1 MPSPRPLHLILVA
14 IALAATALPLIVTH
28 LVPAARLEVSTPI
41 VVRQRAQVPKV
52 SPPPVEPV
60 EYAAIA
66 PEDARAINA
75 AVPFV
80 KGPIPPARPFR
91 FIGGPDEFARAADC
105 LAAAAYYEAGDDA
118 VGERAVAQVV
128 LNRLRHPAF
137 PKTVCGVVFQGAERT
152 TGCQFTFTCDGA
164 LRRTPS
170 PAAWSRAREIA
181 TEALRGSVYKPVG
194 WATHYHTD
202 WVVPYWSS
210 SLDKIAELHTH
221 LFFRWTGWWGT
232 GPAFNRGQQ
241 PGEATI
247 RQLAAI
253 SEHHR
258 GGDPLSGGEVQ
269 VAEAVPFFGRTPAP
283 LASDRDTFLTTL
295 NPAQAD
301 TFHNLA
307 LASCGDRARCKFMG
321 WTEPDAMA
329 FALPLTPEQMNAMSF
344 SYIRD
349 RGSNFERA
357 LWNCDEFRRRSPC
370 MKRMTLRASPA
381 PRETP
386 RGPADLDGV
395 RRKADTGD
403 ATPADATGVE

>member
-1 MPSPRPLHLILVA
+1 MPTFRPLHLILAA
-14 IALAATALPLIVTH
+14 IALAAIALPLIVTH
-28 LVPAARLEVSTPI
+28 LVPHVAVEIGEPI
-41 VVRQRAQVPKV
+41 ILSQRAVVPQAA
-52 SPPPVEPV
+52 PPPVEPV
-60 EYAAIA
+60 EYAEIA

-80 KGPIPPARPFR
+80 KGPVPPARPFR
-91 FIGGPDEFARAADC
+91 FVGGTEEFARATDC

-118 VGERAVAQVV
+118 VGERAVVQVV

-137 PKTVCGVVFQGAERT
+137 PKTVCGVVFQGAERI

-170 PAAWSRAREIA
+170 PAAWTRARDIA
-181 TEALRGSVYKPVG
+181 AKALRGSVYKPVG

-210 SLDKIAELHTH
+210 SLDKIAEVNTH

-247 RQLAAI
+247 PQLAAI
-253 SEHHR
+253 SEYHR
-258 GGDPLSGGEVQ
+258 GGAPLADDVQ
-269 VAEAVPFFGRTPAP
+269 LAEAVPFFGRTPAP
-283 LASDRDTFLTTL
+283 LAGDRDTFLTML
-295 NPAQAD
+295 NPSQAD
-301 TFHNLA
+301 TFQGMA
-307 LASCGDRARCKFMG
+307 LASCGERPRCKFMG

-329 FALPLTPEQMNAMSF
+329 FTLPLTPEQMNAMSF

-357 LWNCDEFRRRSPC
+357 LWNCEEFKKRAPC
-370 MKRMTLRASPA
+370 MKRMTLRAAPA
-381 PRETP
+381 PQENV
-386 RGPADLDGV
+386 RGPAELEGV
-395 RRKADTGD
+395 RRKADAIEPPPGN
-403 ATPADATGVE
+403 AAGVE